1 MPTIMKHI
9 TKFIFLFCIFSLS
22 ISIYA
27 DNNESSADVIE
38 EKERKNLLYI
48 GLGSAEDSDIVGE
61 EPWSVGIVLRDDDNF
76 YGFDIGGEGVMVNQA
91 RDYYDGTYYVDST
104 EQATSFNLIAGIK
117 VSGDSKFRTDLGLLV
132 GIIEQSSECPS
143 SYRGYNCYYSS
154 YYNNQADYE
163 YTFNYGLVL
172 HASFDRVTF
181 GVRATGESTQII
193 FGFNF

>member
-1 MPTIMKHI
+1 MTTIMKHI

-22 ISIYA
+22 IFIYA

-91 RDYYDGTYYVDST
+91 RDYYDGTYYVDSI

>member
-1 MPTIMKHI
+1 MIKIIKHI
-9 TKFIFLFCIFSLS
+9 FKLIFLNCIFFLS
-22 ISIYA
+22 FNIFSDSY
-27 DNNESSADVIE
+27 ESSADSVE
-38 EKERKNLLYI
+38 DKERKNLLYI

-91 RDYYDGTYYVDST
+91 RDYYEGTYYVDSI

-143 SYRGYNCYYSS
+143 SYGGYNCYYSS
-154 YYNNQADYE
+154 YYNNQADYD

>member
-22 ISIYA
+22 IFIYA

-117 VSGDSKFRTDLGLLV
+117 VSGDSKFRTDLGLLL

>member
-1 MPTIMKHI
+1 MTTIMKFI
-9 TKFIFLFCIFSLS
+9 TKFIFLFSIFSLS
-22 ISIYA
+22 LSVYA
-27 DNNESSADVIE
+27 DNNESSADVVE

-76 YGFDIGGEGVMVNQA
+76 FGFDIGGEGVMVNQA
-91 RDYYDGTYYVDST
+91 RDYYEGTYYVDSI

-143 SYRGYNCYYSS
+143 SYGGYNCYYSS

-172 HASFDRVTF
+172 HATFDRVTF

>member
-117 VSGDSKFRTDLGLLV
+117 VSGDSKFRTDLGLLL